1 MKKTAKKDQEMPRR
15 LTLHRE
21 TIQNL
26 QPELLEAVL
35 GGYATTTQTHL
46 DPS

>member
-1 MKKTAKKDQEMPRR
+1 VKKIAKKDQETRR

-26 QPELLEAVL
+26 QPELLELAL
-35 GGYATTTQTHL
+35 GGLATTTQTQL